1 MIKNTYADC
10 KIINQRVTGSTAYV
24 TLLIYSTKPAE
35 EHRKFQFYITD
46 DRTNLITDIH
56 TIELTS
62 LSNNIYWIDR
72 TNNYENA
79 TVNIDVNMYKEIVLE
94 IDISKQN
101 QGEIR
106 DNRWVR
112 ECNIVMLDM
121 TNNANSIAWIS
132 TTLSLISAPIILPEI
147 KNLSFMSYNEYEKD
161 EEGNK
166 KIKQPYR
173 LQVDFDYTYES
184 QEDFNYQNKNIY
196 IKLSTISNKTLL
208 TQESVII
215 RETHINDNRV
225 AAIFDKTY
233 DDYVRIR
240 IEIFNNKDVCMYMIE
255 KLYKP
260 VLRTENTYIKLNGII
275 HKVNYIYYKDEND
288 SIRNTIIAAREE

>member
-10 KIINQRVTGSTAYV
+10 KILSQRVSGSTAYI
-24 TLLIYSTKPAE
+24 TLLIYSQKPAE

-56 TIELTS
+56 SIELTA
-62 LSNNIYWIDR
+62 LSNNIYWIDH

-79 TVNIDVNMYKEIVLE
+79 LTNIDVNMYKEIVLE

-112 ECNIVMLDM
+112 ECNIVILDM
-121 TNNANSIAWIS
+121 TDNANSIAWIS
-132 TTLSLISAPIILPEI
+132 PTLTLISTPIILPEI
-147 KNLSFMSYNEYEKD
+147 RNLSFMSFNETKFENEQKLI
-161 EEGNK
+161 
-166 KIKQPYR
+166 IKPYK
-173 LQVDFDYTYES
+173 LQVDFDYEYES

-196 IKLSTISNKTLL
+196 IVLSVISNTTLL
-208 TQESVII
+208 VQERVRVREAFIKDNHVSVVFDGSY
-215 RETHINDNRV
+215 NDY
-225 AAIFDKTY
+225 I
-233 DDYVRIR
+233 RIR
-240 IEIFNNKDVCMYMIE
+240 IELFNNKDVCMYMKE

-260 VLRTENTYIKLNGII
+260 MLRTENTYVKLNGII
-275 HKVNYIYYKDEND
+275 HKVNYIYYKDENNN
-288 SIRNTIIAAREE
+288 IRNTSISSKES